1 MEHEDNRDDMT
12 QTEMAVSEVSIM
24 YFDFDLGG
32 ISKRKL
38 IRSKEMVNI

>member
-1 MEHEDNRDDMT
+1 MEHGDNHDDMT
-12 QTEMAVSEVSIM
+12 LTEMAGTEVSIM
-24 YFDFDLGG
+24 YFDFDFGG